1 MKDAIKYSKSL
12 YTFGDNDRKGETKVF
27 ETNEPV
33 TKFIE
38 ELITKMKDQYVDS
51 TRTAQ
56 IYFSHKLVNVKKIL
70 LDINERFSMIICFFL
85 RIKFSIYILHLMVN
99 HF

>member
-12 YTFGDNDRKGETKVF
+12 YTFGDNDKKGETKVL

-33 TKFIE
+33 TKFID
-38 ELITKMKDQYVDS
+38 ELISKTKDQSVDS

-56 IYFSHKLVNVKKIL
+56 IYFSHKLVNVKKI
-70 LDINERFSMIICFFL
+70 FFL
-85 RIKFSIYILHLMVN
+85 ILTKIFYNYL
-99 HF
+99 F